1 MMEERRRFTRILF
14 SNPATLMTAS
24 GDYNCQVL
32 DLSLKGALIT
42 LPVGYVPLQGEAANL
57 KFHLPDSDVLISMEV
72 EVRHVENEYLGLHCN
87 QIDLESVTHLK
98 RLIELNVGDDAILH
112 REIEQLAFKNV

>member
-1 MMEERRRFTRILF
+1 MDERRRFTRILF

-24 GDYNCQVL
+24 GDYNCRVL

-42 LPVGYVPLQGEAANL
+42 LPVSYVPLQGEAANL

-72 EVRHVENEYLGLHCN
+72 EVRHVEADYLGLHCG

-98 RLIELNVGDDAILH
+98 RLIELNIGDNTVLN
-112 REIEQLAFKNV
+112 REIEQLAYIRA